1 MQSTGIVRR
10 MDDLGRVVIPKEI
23 RKTLRIKE
31 GDPLEIYTNKEELIF
46 KKFSPIASI
55 NSSAGVIARGIA
67 NVLDRV
73 CLVLDG
79 DNVICSSD
87 SKNKEIIGAIMSDE
101 MRLLLEKRKVFI
113 ACKLDG
119 IVPIK
124 IYRGDENFYDNQI
137 VVPIICN
144 GDVYGALVVYD
155 RDKSKRFSSFDE
167 KVVCLGGDFISS
179 QFDV

>member
-10 MDDLGRVVIPKEI
+10 MDDLGRVVIP
-23 RKTLRIKE
+23 
-31 GDPLEIYTNKEELIF
+31 
-46 KKFSPIASI
+46 
-55 NSSAGVIARGIA
+55 
-67 NVLDRV
+67 
-73 CLVLDG
+73 
-79 DNVICSSD
+79 
-87 SKNKEIIGAIMSDE
+87 KEIIGAIMSDE

-119 IVPIK
+119 ILPIK